1 MITSE
6 STKSPPAT
14 LPSDTLSGDRP
25 IPVASKPARPFA
37 RLLAMMAVLAAALSL
52 LSLLGRY
59 GWLLDL
65 LSFGRQHLAMGAL
78 LLAAVAVLARQRWA
92 ASLAFAAAILQA
104 WFLIPSPQAVM
115 LADGALLRVVSLNL
129 LEENRAAGEVLGLLR
144 RSGADIVALQ
154 EVDAFWLKQTA
165 SLRDIYPYT
174 TAPDG
179 RLRTT
184 NLLLSRHELVDSE
197 LLVAPGDPA
206 INAALRVV
214 IEIGGTQVAVYN
226 LHPTTPRSPLQW
238 RSRNHDL
245 AWFARTIAARDTDR
259 PRVVLGDLNTPPWS
273 PYFADLLEGAGLRDS
288 AGGGLRW
295 PTRQPPLLEPHLALL
310 GAPVDDVLVSEGIA
324 TTGFSVGP
332 HVGSD
337 HLPVV
342 ADLRLARAQ
351 PLAQP
356 SGLSLAPIPH
366 EDEVTAVAFSP
377 DGKLLATASAGGT
390 ARLVAVADGCELAR
404 VTHDKGITAMVFS
417 PDGKLLATASY
428 DDTVRLVAVADGRE
442 LARISHDF
450 PTAVAFSPDGKLLAT
465 ASLTKAQIVAVADG
479 RELARV
485 THNSTV
491 WAVAFSPD
499 GKLLATASAD
509 GTARLV
515 AVADG
520 RELARVSHHKGVT
533 AVAFSPDGKLLATA
547 SADDTARLVAVADG
561 RELTHVTHGDI
572 VNAVAFSPDGKLLA
586 TASDDNTVRLVAVA
600 DGRELARVT
609 HGDIVNAVAFSP
621 DGKLLATASADDTV
635 RLVAVADGREL
646 ARVTHGDI
654 VNAVAF
660 SPDGK
665 LLATASADG
674 RVHVLSTDLE
684 NMSRQLCTGQGCN
697 LLHAEW
703 RSLYLGDLLRQPTC
717 ANWTTLRST
726 PRGLDQDDTG
736 PLGQRHPH
744 THDPRALL
752 ISHKYT

>member
-1 MITSE
+1 MTTSE
-6 STKSPPAT
+6 SAPAPPST
-14 LPSDTLSGDRP
+14 LPSDILPGNRP
-25 IPVASKPARPFA
+25 IPVSSKRARPFA
-37 RLLAMMAVLAAALSL
+37 GLLAVVAVLAAALSL

-65 LSFGRQHLAMGAL
+65 LSFGRQHLAVGAL
-78 LLAAVAVLARQRWA
+78 LLAVVAVLTRQWRTGF
-92 ASLAFAAAILQA
+92 LALIAAILQV
-104 WFLIPSPQAVM
+104 WFLLPGHLAVM
-115 LADGALLRVVSLNL
+115 PADSAHLRAVSLNL
-129 LEENRAAGEVLGLLR
+129 LEENRAAGEVLGFLR

-154 EVDAFWLKQTA
+154 ELDAFWLKQTA

-184 NLLLSRHELVDSE
+184 NLILSRHQLVESE

-206 INAALRVV
+206 TKAALRVV
-214 IEIGGTQVAVYN
+214 VEIGGTQVAVYN
-226 LHPTTPRSPLQW
+226 LHPTSPRSPLQW
-238 RSRNHDL
+238 RSRNHQL
-245 AWFARTIAARDTDR
+245 AWFAQTIAARDTDR
-259 PRVVLGDLNTPPWS
+259 PRVVLADLNTPPWS

-310 GAPVDDVLVSEGIA
+310 GAPVDVVLVSEGIA
-324 TTGFSVGP
+324 TTGFRVGP

-351 PLAQP
+351 PQAQP
-356 SGLSLAPIPH
+356 SGLSLANIAH
-366 EDEVTAVAFSP
+366 DDGVTAVAFSP
-377 DGKLLATASAGGT
+377 DGKLLATASASGT
-390 ARLVAVADGCELAR
+390 ARLVAVAEGCELTR
-404 VTHDKGITAMVFS
+404 VTHDKGVTAMAFS
-417 PDGKLLATASY
+417 PDGRLLATASY
-428 DDTVRLVAVADGRE
+428 DDTVRLVAVVADGRE
-442 LARISHDF
+442 LARISRDF

-465 ASLTKAQIVAVADG
+465 ASLRKAQIVAVADG

-485 THNSTV
+485 THSSTV
-491 WAVAFSPD
+491 WAVVFSPD

-520 RELARVSHHKGVT
+520 RELARVTHGKGVT
-533 AVAFSPDGKLLATA
+533 AVAFSPDGKLVATA

-561 RELTHVTHGDI
+561 REL
-572 VNAVAFSPDGKLLA
+572 
-586 TASDDNTVRLVAVA
+586 
-600 DGRELARVT
+600 ARVT
-609 HGDIVNAVAFSP
+609 HGDVVNAVAFSP

-646 ARVTHGDI
+646 TRVTHGDV

-674 RVHVLSTDLE
+674 KVYVLNTDLE
-684 NMSRQLCTGQGCN
+684 SMSRQLCTGQGCPV
-697 LLHAEW
+697 A
-703 RSLYLGDLLRQPTC
+703 C
-717 ANWTTLRST
+717 
-726 PRGLDQDDTG
+726 
-736 PLGQRHPH
+736 
-744 THDPRALL
+744 
-752 ISHKYT
+752 